1 LKILSLDYTIDGVV
15 GQKSFVGFI
24 HFVENIFKHGVVTN
38 KEFPARIN
46 ITVTKD
52 FVSMET
58 SNKISSAEQYTLR
71 HWKRKFRT

>member
-1 LKILSLDYTIDGVV
+1 VPSLV
-15 GQKSFVGFI
+15 FI

-46 ITVTKD
+46 ITVTED

-58 SNKISSAEQYTLR
+58 SNKISSAEQYSTSGIG
-71 HWKRKFRT
+71 KKI

>member
-1 LKILSLDYTIDGVV
+1 
-15 GQKSFVGFI
+15 
-24 HFVENIFKHGVVTN
+24 VVTN

-58 SNKISSAEQYTLR
+58 SNKISSAEQYTTSGIG
-71 HWKRKFRT
+71 KKI